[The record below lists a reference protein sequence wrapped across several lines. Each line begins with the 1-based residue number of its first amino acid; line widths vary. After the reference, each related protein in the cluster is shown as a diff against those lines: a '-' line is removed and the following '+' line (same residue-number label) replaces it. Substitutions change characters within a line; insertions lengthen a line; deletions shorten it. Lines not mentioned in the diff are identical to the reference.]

1 MALGVTVPTIT
12 CEDLSL
18 EIGDLL
24 EIEITAIKR
33 KKAEKDERCADQD

>member
-33 KKAEKDERCADQD
+33 KKPLEKEE